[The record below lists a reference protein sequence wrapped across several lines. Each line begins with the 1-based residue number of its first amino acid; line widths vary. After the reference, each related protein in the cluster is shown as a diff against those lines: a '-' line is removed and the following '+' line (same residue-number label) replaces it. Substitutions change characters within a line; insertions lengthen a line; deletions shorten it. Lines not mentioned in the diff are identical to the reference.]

1 MGVLPRS
8 TKRLTKLNLTPK
20 LVVVLRK
27 PQLRKLSK
35 KPLRNLL
42 LNAWPTLRTVDA
54 VEPTKTPNVGTTQK
68 SSALDGDG
76 AVPPPSTR
84 KLIKLSMMVNLVVLR
99 KPLRKPPQRK
109 AKRSLRKA
117 KKLLKKAKNQ
127 PRKPPR
133 NPPKKERKPQL
144 RKARKPLRKA
154 KRSLRKARNLLR
166 KAKNQPRKPPKKER
180 KLLRN
185 LLRKAKNQPRKPP
198 RNPPK

>member
-1 MGVLPRS
+1 MPVFSVLDGPGAVLPRS

-42 LNAWPTLRTVDA
+42 LNAWLTLRTVDA

-76 AVPPPSTR
+76 AVPPLSTR
-84 KLIKLSMMVNLVVLR
+84 KLIKLSMMVNHVVLR
-99 KPLRKPPQRK
+99 KPLRRK

-166 KAKNQPRKPPKKER
+166 KAKNQPRKPP
-180 KLLRN
+180 
-185 LLRKAKNQPRKPP
+185 